1 MRNRLRLYSLAIV
14 GAIALLLSGQAWSQ
28 AVTWGAAT
36 NIAGNTDVST
46 SGSLVYAYAWDSSAG
61 AASVNGVPFTI
72 TNSTAGSGDGNVTF
86 SWSGI
91 ETFAPH
97 TGNPFS
103 ALSTSYQSIL
113 GAIVD
118 NYSSSSPVTLK
129 NLTSGQSYTVQVWV
143 NQSYYGS
150 GYTDTLSTT
159 GGNSVTLQFQTGGGS
174 TGGVGQYA
182 IGTFTASGSTETIN
196 FAAGSFLGLSALQV
210 RTAGSGGNPPVITS
224 ASSAN
229 GTVGSSFS
237 YQITATNS
245 PTSYGATG
253 LPAGLS
259 VNTSTGA
266 ITGTPSA
273 SGTSTVGL
281 SATNAYGRGTLNLT
295 LTVAAAGNPPV
306 ITSASSATGTV
317 SDSFSYQITATNG
330 PTSFN
335 ATNLPSGLSVNTT
348 TGAITGTPSASGT
361 STVALSA
368 TNAYGTGT
376 LNLTLTIQSG
386 GSQAVTW
393 GAATNIAA
401 DTDVST
407 SGSLVYAYAWDT
419 TSGGFTVNTVPFTVT
434 NSTSG
439 SGDGNVT
446 FSGWSGIETFAP
458 HTGNPFSA
466 LSTNYQGILGAIV
479 DTYSGSSPVTLHNLS
494 TGQFY
499 TVQVWV
505 NQSYY
510 GAGFADTLSTTGGN
524 SVTLQFQTGGGS
536 TGGLGQYAIGTF
548 TASGP
553 TETINF
559 ASGNNFLGLSAL
571 LLRVGFGGAPIITS
585 ASSANGTVGGTFS
598 YQITATNTPTSFSAT
613 NLPSGLGINPSTGA
627 ITGLP
632 TAAGTS
638 TVGLS
643 ATNAYGTGTLNLTI
657 TVSPLAANCTGVSA
671 PAPAAAAGYT
681 SLVFCDDFTS
691 TSTIDVN
698 GTGNAGYNWYTRL
711 PFGGAQ
717 TLPSAYSVAN
727 SVLTITSTG
736 LTGNWG
742 LTTRDPYSGNGS
754 AWTFGYFEAS
764 VNFNPN
770 LGPDSEGWP
779 SFWSLGAYHTEYN
792 NSDIWPELD
801 FFEAYTGG
809 ESSYSGAFVGTL
821 HQWQNSGSINY
832 QNSNNYQNTS
842 VNWNNWHTLGFL
854 WVPGQVSWYLDGNL
868 LMTQEYSATAP
879 PNPLANTAGGI
890 TPTPAGV
897 FDILDTAPLGEQVIV
912 GSSPGWPLNID
923 YVRVWRQ

>member
-273 SGTSTVGL
+273 SGTSTVG
-281 SATNAYGRGTLNLT
+281 
-295 LTVAAAGNPPV
+295 
-306 ITSASSATGTV
+306 
-317 SDSFSYQITATNG
+317 
-330 PTSFN
+330 
-335 ATNLPSGLSVNTT
+335 
-348 TGAITGTPSASGT
+348 
-361 STVALSA
+361 LSA

-842 VNWNNWHTLGFL
+842 VNWNNWHTLGCL

>member
-1 MRNRLRLYSLAIV
+1 
-14 GAIALLLSGQAWSQ
+14 
-28 AVTWGAAT
+28 
-36 NIAGNTDVST
+36 
-46 SGSLVYAYAWDSSAG
+46 
-61 AASVNGVPFTI
+61 
-72 TNSTAGSGDGNVTF
+72 
-86 SWSGI
+86 
-91 ETFAPH
+91 
-97 TGNPFS
+97 
-103 ALSTSYQSIL
+103 
-113 GAIVD
+113 
-118 NYSSSSPVTLK
+118 
-129 NLTSGQSYTVQVWV
+129 
-143 NQSYYGS
+143 
-150 GYTDTLSTT
+150 
-159 GGNSVTLQFQTGGGS
+159 
-174 TGGVGQYA
+174 
-182 IGTFTASGSTETIN
+182 
-196 FAAGSFLGLSALQV
+196 
-210 RTAGSGGNPPVITS
+210 
-224 ASSAN
+224 
-229 GTVGSSFS
+229 
-237 YQITATNS
+237 
-245 PTSYGATG
+245 
-253 LPAGLS
+253 
-259 VNTSTGA
+259 
-266 ITGTPSA
+266 
-273 SGTSTVGL
+273 
-281 SATNAYGRGTLNLT
+281 
-295 LTVAAAGNPPV
+295 
-306 ITSASSATGTV
+306 
-317 SDSFSYQITATNG
+317 
-330 PTSFN
+330 
-335 ATNLPSGLSVNTT
+335 
-348 TGAITGTPSASGT
+348 
-361 STVALSA
+361 
-368 TNAYGTGT
+368 
-376 LNLTLTIQSG
+376 
-386 GSQAVTW
+386 
-393 GAATNIAA
+393 
-401 DTDVST
+401 
-407 SGSLVYAYAWDT
+407 
-419 TSGGFTVNTVPFTVT
+419 
-434 NSTSG
+434 
-439 SGDGNVT
+439 
-446 FSGWSGIETFAP
+446 
-458 HTGNPFSA
+458 
-466 LSTNYQGILGAIV
+466 
-479 DTYSGSSPVTLHNLS
+479 VTLHNLS

-842 VNWNNWHTLGFL
+842 VNWNNWHTLGCL